1 MVGPEGSALEGG
13 WVEGPLRGE
22 GRPEAVG
29 RPAAVAAGPAVAVA
43 AGPAAVVAAGP
54 VAVDDAE
61 DEASG
66 ARQR

>member
-1 MVGPEGSALEGG
+1 LVGPEGSALEGG

-29 RPAAVAAGPAVAVA
+29 RPAAVAAGPAV
-43 AGPAAVVAAGP
+43 VVAAGP
-54 VAVDDAE
+54 VAADDAE